1 MFHFEPKLTTEM
13 HPEQIKAEIRMK
25 GATPSSLADGMDRS
39 RMLISNVIHGRV
51 VSRPVAKHISAFLG
65 KSLNDLWPG
74 KYGKEGH
81 AKPSPLRRASNQSNP
96 SNTKRKP

>member
-1 MFHFEPKLTTEM
+1 M

-51 VSRPVAKHISAFLG
+51 VSLPVAKQISAFLG

-74 KYGKEGH
+74 KYSQEGN
-81 AKPSPLRRASNQSNP
+81 ARPTPLRRTA
-96 SNTKRKP
+96 K

>member
-1 MFHFEPKLTTEM
+1 M

-51 VSRPVAKHISAFLG
+51 VSRLVAKQISAFLG

-74 KYGKEGH
+74 KYSKEGN
-81 AKPSPLRRASNQSNP
+81 ANPLPLRRTTRQNKAKRNP
-96 SNTKRKP
+96 

>member
-25 GATPSSLADGMDRS
+25 GATPSSLADGMNRS

-74 KYGKEGH
+74 KY
-81 AKPSPLRRASNQSNP
+81 AKDASAPSTPMRRI
-96 SNTKRKP
+96 RK

>member
-1 MFHFEPKLTTEM
+1 M
-13 HPEQIKAEIRMK
+13 HPEQIKADIRMK

-51 VSRPVAKHISAFLG
+51 VSRPVASQISAFLG

-74 KYGKEGH
+74 KYGQKGNTR
-81 AKPSPLRRASNQSNP
+81 STPLRRTVKQNP
-96 SNTKRKP
+96 TPELLYITP

>member
-1 MFHFEPKLTTEM
+1 M

-74 KYGKEGH
+74 KYSNQGNVRQT
-81 AKPSPLRRASNQSNP
+81 PLRRSA
-96 SNTKRKP
+96 K

>member
-1 MFHFEPKLTTEM
+1 M

-25 GATPSSLADGMDRS
+25 GATPSSLADEMDRS

-51 VSRPVAKHISAFLG
+51 VSFPVAKQISAFLG

-74 KYGKEGH
+74 KYTKDGN
-81 AKPSPLRRASNQSNP
+81 ARRTPLRRVA
-96 SNTKRKP
+96 K

>member
-1 MFHFEPKLTTEM
+1 M
-13 HPEQIKAEIRMK
+13 HPEQIKADIRMK

-51 VSRPVAKHISAFLG
+51 VSRPVASQISAFLG

-74 KYGKEGH
+74 KYGQEGNTR
-81 AKPSPLRRASNQSNP
+81 STPLRRTVKQNP
-96 SNTKRKP
+96 TQHNT